1 MDFDG
6 LLDQAWTDHASDAAD
21 VAERLAEPGLDL
33 LRQAADV
40 AQLAHLAQHVHGQ
53 HLGRWAEGV
62 AFQQRLAALPLLPA
76 GDPTAQAVA
85 RYTAALQL
93 AGGLAAIDI
102 GGSEGARRAALAAAA
117 LAAHDPPRARTLLEH
132 AAGIA
137 DTLPDDD
144 PAVRAVAVAGN
155 NIAATLE
162 EEPGYGEALRP
173 LMIGAAET
181 ARAHWARAGTGLET
195 ERAEYRLAR
204 CWLRAGDPARA
215 LHHAR
220 LCLRI
225 VHEIDGPALERFFG
239 LEVLA
244 LAQRASGD
252 RAGWQ
257 ASCELARR
265 AYAALDA
272 ADKAL
277 CRPTLERLEDAS
289 ALPPH

>member
-1 MDFDG
+1 MNFDG
-6 LLDQAWTDHASDAAD
+6 FLDQAWTDHATDAAG
-21 VAERLAEPGLDL
+21 VADRLAEPGLGL

-53 HLGRWAEGV
+53 HLGRWSEGV
-62 AFQQRLAALPLLPA
+62 AFQQRLAGLPLLPA
-76 GDPTAQAVA
+76 GDPAAQAVA

-102 GGSEGARRAALAAAA
+102 SGSDGARRAALAAAA

-132 AAGIA
+132 AAGVA
-137 DTLPDDD
+137 DELPDDD

-173 LMIGAAET
+173 LMIGAAEI

-225 VHEIDGPALERFFG
+225 VHEIDGAALERFFG

-252 RAGWQ
+252 LAGWQ
-257 ASCELARR
+257 ASCAQARL
-265 AYAALDA
+265 AYAALDG
-272 ADKAL
+272 ADKAA

-289 ALPPH
+289 APPPP